1 MMLLGLVLL
10 GFFWQPQVTVLKI
23 NNTKIKRLAG
33 AFFVDI
39 NSILCYTHQM
49 KINRALDW
57 NQVSSNLSSQMNG
70 IGYNPDLHRMHKNI
84 DKMVTELSKLEVNLR
99 RTGKFEMLND
109 RVVEINNAINH
120 LEKLVLMANLMK

>member
-1 MMLLGLVLL
+1 
-10 GFFWQPQVTVLKI
+10 
-23 NNTKIKRLAG
+23 
-33 AFFVDI
+33 
-39 NSILCYTHQM
+39 M
-49 KINRALDW
+49 KIERALDW

-70 IGYNPDLHRMHKNI
+70 IGYNPDLHRMYKNI

-109 RVVEINNAINH
+109 RVADINTAINH

>member
-1 MMLLGLVLL
+1 MDQ
-10 GFFWQPQVTVLKI
+10 FWLNNILIKI
-23 NNTKIKRLAG
+23 KSIKRLLG

-39 NSILCYTHQM
+39 NSILCYTHHM
-49 KINRALDW
+49 KIERALDW

-109 RVVEINNAINH
+109 RVADINTAINH